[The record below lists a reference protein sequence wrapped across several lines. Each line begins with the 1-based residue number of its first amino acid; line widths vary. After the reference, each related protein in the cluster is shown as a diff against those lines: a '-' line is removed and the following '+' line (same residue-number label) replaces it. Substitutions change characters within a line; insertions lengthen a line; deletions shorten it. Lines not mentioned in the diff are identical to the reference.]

1 MVEICNDINRMF
13 CYGRTVFLWD
23 DEYQIVA
30 VDCDAMTNVVDLRV
44 IESRP
49 GRFSEFNPIAS
60 PSEGTDDGHDGG
72 IFRSNV
78 SPDSGRKAYHPVSL
92 QAEFDNAIREA
103 SLAYE
108 NEI

>member
-1 MVEICNDINRMF
+1 MF

-23 DEYQIVA
+23 EEYQIVA
-30 VDCDAMTNVVDLRV
+30 VDCDAMANAVDLQV

-72 IFRSNV
+72 IFGNNLASE
-78 SPDSGRKAYHPVSL
+78 SGRKVYRPVSL
-92 QAEFDNAIREA
+92 QAEFDNALREA

-108 NEI
+108 TEEI